1 MKVEEIKLDVPI
13 KKLSDDQIS
22 YSISGDGCT
31 KIIFW
36 TDDERI
42 FGMVND
48 YIRNVIDAVNYRRQ
62 LRQVRDMGKR
72 L

>member
-1 MKVEEIKLDVPI
+1 MIIEETKPNVTIKR
-13 KKLSDDQIS
+13 LSDDQIS
-22 YSISGDGCT
+22 YSIGGDGCT

-48 YIRNVIDAVNYRRQ
+48 YIRNVVDAVNYRRQ
-62 LRQVRDMGKR
+62 LRQVKDIGKR

>member
-1 MKVEEIKLDVPI
+1 MIIEETKPNVSIKR
-13 KKLSDDQIS
+13 LSDDQIS

-31 KIIFW
+31 KIMFW

-48 YIRNVIDAVNYRRQ
+48 YIRNVVDAVNYRRQ
-62 LRQVRDMGKR
+62 LRQVKDIGKR